1 MKTLIALLLALT
13 ISFPAFAVDTAM
25 DGIDLTAKQISQ
37 SESLKSDVVKGF
49 AVWPTDRKVVVV
61 STRDLTEKELK
72 DLRTELIAL
81 PDEDT
86 QAVKEALA
94 QAEID
99 ALVDQKKTELAV
111 AALKAEGKLDKNGLM
126 VKAEVLDA

>member
-1 MKTLIALLLALT
+1 
-13 ISFPAFAVDTAM
+13 M
-25 DGIDLTAKQISQ
+25 DGIDLTSKQISQ

-49 AVWPTDRKVVVV
+49 AVWPSEHKVVVV

-86 QAVKEALA
+86 QAVKDALA

-111 AALKAEGKLDKNGLM
+111 TALKAEGKLDVSGQI
-126 VKAEVLDA
+126 VKEK